1 MPQPVIVGYS
11 RTPFG
16 RYRGSLARF
25 SAIDLGSKA
34 ICGLMDSLDITPAD
48 GHIDAVYMGMV
59 LQGGAGQAPARQAC
73 LGAGLPVETPATT
86 VNKVC
91 GSSLKAVMIAAMEVE
106 SGRSKVVIAGGMESM
121 TNAPFI
127 AQNIDKGNPIEQSSL
142 ISLLQKDGLTD
153 AFSGDHMG
161 ISGETIATEEGVD
174 RNTADMYAL
183 NSHRRASHAWST
195 GWFDREV
202 VPMECLD
209 RDEGIRDDTSLSK
222 LADLNPVFKD
232 GGVVT
237 AGNSSQLSDG
247 AAAVMVCSKEVAEK
261 MGWPIIADII
271 DFETSGV
278 SPSRVMSA
286 PIPCIESLLTRNDL
300 TVEDIDLFEH
310 NEAFATASCGIKD
323 HFNVDEKRFNIHGGA
338 IAIGH
343 PLGASG
349 ARCLMSLLNSMERT
363 NGKKGIVTLCL
374 GGGNAV
380 GMLLSRD
387 PD

>member
-1 MPQPVIVGYS
+1 
-11 RTPFG
+11 
-16 RYRGSLARF
+16 
-25 SAIDLGSKA
+25 
-34 ICGLMDSLDITPAD
+34 MDSLDITPAD

-91 GSSLKAVMIAAMEVE
+91 GSSLKAVMIAAMEIE

-222 LADLNPVFKD
+222 LADLNPIPVEV
-232 GGVVT
+232 GV
-237 AGNSSQLSDG
+237 
-247 AAAVMVCSKEVAEK
+247 
-261 MGWPIIADII
+261 
-271 DFETSGV
+271 
-278 SPSRVMSA
+278 
-286 PIPCIESLLTRNDL
+286 
-300 TVEDIDLFEH
+300 
-310 NEAFATASCGIKD
+310 
-323 HFNVDEKRFNIHGGA
+323 
-338 IAIGH
+338 
-343 PLGASG
+343 
-349 ARCLMSLLNSMERT
+349 
-363 NGKKGIVTLCL
+363 
-374 GGGNAV
+374 
-380 GMLLSRD
+380 
-387 PD
+387 